1 MKKVSKL
8 GVVFLSVLLLV
19 ASATTTWAQ
28 NPVTTNPGKSAGHIS
43 DTVQEKISKIE
54 EKMKSLSQSKFAQTI
69 GKGIQKAKDGMKFI
83 QEKAKQA
90 KTFINN
96 TKKAILESKA
106 YQAAMVAKEIAE
118 EGKKIKEMEDE
129 REQKIAAM
137 KEENEV
143 EKETLQAKLEEA
155 QENCRSGLEIYEAE
169 LAEVSD
175 ATKEQTDQN
184 AETGEVGNGS
194 EVQEENQETE
204 VSDGTKEA
212 INQKIET
219 YKASCESEI
228 QEIEQK
234 IKAIEDSVKKI
245 EKDINIE
252 FAKKIYDEKDKIIAL
267 TNKAKELKGKKEKKE
282 EKTPQEEADETTE
295 LFIDKGPVSLKTA
308 ADNRKRR
315 IKKLQEAFLN
325 SMNTAAEKVNQ
336 TEETKE
342 AQEMETESSETMD
355 GTSESVHVAT
365 ENLANQLD
373 RLAEVL
379 EGDLQN
385 ILTTTYNTMAT
396 MQMRSDVDRSTMV
409 DMCNYTKQGCP
420 ASGIGG
426 LVSTVTS
433 TVSSVKDKVADV
445 QSKISEATQVAAEAQ
460 NIVKDVKEKASV
472 ASDLVTNVKDA
483 AGSVSETDFSLNSML

>member
-28 NPVTTNPGKSAGHIS
+28 NPVTTDPAGSSGHIS
-43 DTVQEKISKIE
+43 DTIQEKISKIE

-69 GKGIQKAKDGMKFI
+69 GKGIQKAKEGMKFI

-118 EGKKIKEMEDE
+118 EGKKLKALEDE

-169 LAEVSD
+169 LAE
-175 ATKEQTDQN
+175 A
-184 AETGEVGNGS
+184 
-194 EVQEENQETE
+194 
-204 VSDGTKEA
+204 SDGTKELN
-212 INQKIET
+212 NQEIET
-219 YKASCESEI
+219 YKASCESEV

-234 IKAIEDSVKKI
+234 IKAIEDSVKKM

-282 EKTPQEEADETTE
+282 EKEEKTPQEEADETAE

-308 ADNRKRR
+308 ADNKKRR

-342 AQEMETESSETMD
+342 AQEMETEGSATMD
-355 GTSESVHVAT
+355 GTSESVHYAT

-373 RLAEVL
+373 RLYEVL
-379 EGDLQN
+379 EGDLREIQTN
-385 ILTTTYNTMAT
+385 TYNIMAS

-409 DMCNYTKQGCP
+409 DMCTYTKQGCP
-420 ASGIGG
+420 AGGIGG

-433 TVSSVKDKVADV
+433 TISSVKDRMADV
-445 QSKISEATQVAAEAQ
+445 KGKISEATAVAAEAQ
-460 NIVKDVKEKASV
+460 KIVKDVKES
-472 ASDLVTNVKDA
+472 TNVVKDLTADVKSA
-483 AGSVSETDFSLNSML
+483 AESVTETDFSLGGML